1 MRLNIYELLDKT
13 FDMGASDLH
22 LSADTPPVMR
32 IKGELQYITDQPLTA
47 EETRAMAMEILNEEQ
62 LQKVESIGELDFSLS
77 RPGKGRF
84 RGNCFI
90 QRETYAMAIRLLYF
104 EDLSME
110 KLGIPP
116 IMKELSRKKRGL
128 VLITGPTGSGKST
141 TLATMINLINQERR
155 CHIITLEDPIEY
167 LHKNKMSIVHQR
179 EVGQDTDSFAAGLR
193 SALRQD
199 PDVILVG
206 EMRDLETI
214 STAITAAETGHLVL
228 STLHTP
234 GAAKSVDRMIDVFP
248 PHQQQQIRVQLAAV
262 LEGIV
267 YQQIL
272 PKADESGRVAAFEV
286 LLATPAVRN
295 LIREEKHHQIDS
307 AIQTSTKLGMQS
319 MDQALIGLYKR
330 SVITRDTLMSYA
342 FDMDEIRRQISSHF

>member
-1 MRLNIYELLDKT
+1 MNIYELLDKT
-13 FDMGASDLH
+13 FDLGASDLH

-32 IKGELQYITDQPLTA
+32 INGELQFISDQPLTA
-47 EETRAMAMEILNEEQ
+47 ADTQAMAREILTDEQ
-62 LQKVESIGELDFSLS
+62 LHKVGNVGEMDFSLS

-90 QRETYAMAIRLLYF
+90 QRDSYAMAIRLLYF

-110 KLGIPP
+110 KLGIPN

-167 LHKNKMSIVHQR
+167 LHANKMSIVHQR
-179 EVGQDTDSFAAGLR
+179 EVGQDTGSFAAGLR

-234 GAAKSVDRMIDVFP
+234 GAAKSIDRMIDVFP

-272 PKADESGRVAAFEV
+272 PKADDSGRVAAFEV

-295 LIREEKHHQIDS
+295 LIREVKHHQIDS
-307 AIQTSTKLGMQS
+307 AIQTGTKLGMQS
-319 MDQALIGLYKR
+319 MDQALIGLYRKNLINR
-330 SVITRDTLMSYA
+330 ETLMNYA
-342 FDMDEIRRQISSHF
+342 FDLDEIKRQFASFM

>member
-1 MRLNIYELLDKT
+1 MNIYELLDKT

-32 IKGELQYITDQPLTA
+32 INGELQFISEQPLTA
-47 EETRAMAMEILNEEQ
+47 AETQAMAREILTDEQ
-62 LQKVESIGELDFSLS
+62 LHKVETVGEMDFSLS

-90 QRETYAMAIRLLYF
+90 QKESYAMAIRLLYF

-110 KLGIPP
+110 KLGIPN
-116 IMKELSRKKRGL
+116 IMKDLSRKKRGL

-167 LHKNKMSIVHQR
+167 LHSNKMSIVHQR
-179 EVGQDTDSFAAGLR
+179 EVGQDTGSFAAGLR

-307 AIQTSTKLGMQS
+307 AIQTGTKMGMQS
-319 MDQALIGLYKR
+319 MDQALIALYKR
-330 SVITRDTLMSYA
+330 SVISRDTLMSYA
-342 FDMDEIRRQISSHF
+342 FDLDEIRRQVSSYA